1 MITQLDDLN
10 KELKDI
16 DTTLRTEV
24 PKGVKEQLLK
34 RKEIIKSII
43 YNIY

>member
-1 MITQLDDLN
+1 MKTQLYDLN
-10 KELKDI
+10 KEL
-16 DTTLRTEV
+16 
-24 PKGVKEQLLK
+24 KEQLLK